1 MSRIRA
7 FSVCFP
13 MPIQRPGLKLN
24 LPPLNMGAPAAH
36 APAPSSADHLRAN
49 MEGLRQQV
57 RAMPPADF
65 REAQHAPDYA
75 GMRQSGFA
83 CMSHGFMLSSGG
95 QDVFMHARREQA
107 QNQGEFAGDKFH
119 LSVRRDLVPQAFQAL
134 SGLLFSE
141 SSPIDKWKVTDMA
154 RVEPEARVGAGA
166 QLTLY
171 VKPDGADSH
180 YSAQGLSQ
188 VRQFVERLETTLAE
202 HGIEPGQHP
211 ESDVRPENWRYA
223 SYRNELRSGREGGD
237 AQSQALREEPFYR
250 LMTE

>member
-1 MSRIRA
+1 
-7 FSVCFP
+7 
-13 MPIQRPGLKLN
+13 
-24 LPPLNMGAPAAH
+24 
-36 APAPSSADHLRAN
+36 
-49 MEGLRQQV
+49 
-57 RAMPPADF
+57 
-65 REAQHAPDYA
+65 
-75 GMRQSGFA
+75 MRQSGFA

-141 SSPIDKWKVTDMA
+141 SSPIDKWKVTDIERA
-154 RVEPEARVGAGA
+154 GPETRVGVGA

-171 VKPDGADSH
+171 VKPDGADSQ

-188 VRQFVERLETTLAE
+188 VRQFVERLETTLTE
-202 HGIEPGQHP
+202 HGIEPGKHP
-211 ESDVRPENWRYA
+211 ESDVRPEHWRYA

-237 AQSQALREEPFYR
+237 VQSQALREEPFYR